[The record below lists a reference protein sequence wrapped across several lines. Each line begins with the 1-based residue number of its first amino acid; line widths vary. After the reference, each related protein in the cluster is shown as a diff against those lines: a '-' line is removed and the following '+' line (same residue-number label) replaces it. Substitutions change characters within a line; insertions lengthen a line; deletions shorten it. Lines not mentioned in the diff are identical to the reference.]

1 MPVDLGA
8 LLEPSRAALLLMECQ
23 EGVIGEGGT
32 LSALADAVKR
42 HGTVA
47 QIARVLGRRAR
58 EGRARSS
65 TA

>member
-32 LSALADAVKR
+32 LSALADAVR
-42 HGTVA
+42 RQGTVA
-47 QIARVLGRRAR
+47 QIARVLAAARAK
-58 EGRARSS
+58 GCPSS
-65 TA
+65 IA